1 MSNYRTE
8 LITFEVV
15 HFSRPYHVILG
26 WPCYVKFMAIP
37 SYAYLTAIV
46 VAVGELRELCLSGVS
61 SSTSPAMP
69 PSSGDFEEAEN
80 ANVIQINDEDT
91 KLAFPSH

>member
-15 HFSRPYHVILG
+15 HFSRRYHVILG

-37 SYAYLTAIV
+37 TYAYQTAII
-46 VAVGELRELCLSGVS
+46 VAVGELRELCLSGLS

-69 PSSGDFEEAEN
+69 PSFGDFEEAED